1 LNGKFY
7 IVFRWIVFWEDELK
21 YFLSLGDIR
30 WLARSRPLSVLKILR
45 ELGDCYTAEIAREC
59 GGDLGDVNLVVLRL
73 ERLGL
78 VWRKREKRRIL
89 SGIYREVN
97 VWCLTEWGRK
107 VLDIFDL
114 LLD

>member
-1 LNGKFY
+1 VRL
-7 IVFRWIVFWEDELK
+7 E
-21 YFLSLGDIR
+21 DIR
-30 WLARSRPLSVLKILR
+30 WLARKRPLSVLNVLR
-45 ELGDCYTAEIAREC
+45 ELGDSFVAEIARED
-59 GGDLGDVNLVVLRL
+59 GGNFTEVNMVVLRL

-107 VLDIFDL
+107 VLNMFDL
-114 LLD
+114 LLN